1 MKFGDGVGGCLLGL
15 NRVRHLGCTCV
26 NENINVIVLGGLVSK
41 RMKPKA
47 DVTQAPSHP
56 PLFR

>member
-26 NENINVIVLGGLVSK
+26 NENINVTVLGGLVSK

-47 DVTQAPSHP
+47 DVTV
-56 PLFR
+56 F